1 MCAVISALIPFLQL
15 QGPFLY
21 TQILCAFVYVFLTG
35 DSLFVAGLRSTFMR
49 IFSLLLRGWSP
60 VGVQSTA
67 WKFLSETTCYMSS
80 GMLCTDTD
88 ALAVTR
94 VILWPIQCCYDEFR
108 GGSRI
113 LTAA

>member
-1 MCAVISALIPFLQL
+1 MRSHKRTYTILTTA
-15 QGPFLY
+15 GPVLVHSD
-21 TQILCAFVYVFLTG
+21 FVCVCICFLTG